1 MKNFKLTK
9 TSLTIAVAVVLIA
22 LSGCAKE
29 KNQTGNQPEDQNKE
43 LGGDKASNLSSSL
56 TVSVTSTG
64 AVGDGVTDDTDAFQD
79 AIDQVH
85 DAGGGTVTVP
95 AGTYLI
101 DADVSIRMK
110 SEVTLNM
117 TDSTRILKMKPTVN
131 ERYNVIRMINIS
143 NAKVIGGK
151 IIGDR
156 YTHLGTGGEHGM
168 GVSIYGA
175 YNCDVIGTV
184 VVDCWG
190 DGIVVGTQST
200 VYSAPNESVNC
211 EVRDVIS
218 RNNRRQGLTIGGV
231 DSLIVVNSTFSHTNG
246 TNPQAGIDIEPD
258 NKTAQ
263 KVHIK
268 NCEIAYNAHVGIEM
282 NAKTGTTAVIK
293 NVTVEGNYIHHNT
306 YSAYIQHV
314 SYVKMYY
321 NRLIN
326 NDWNGSAPGGNG
338 NTPYT
343 NDATNSVFTPNTY
356 L

>member
-1 MKNFKLTK
+1 MKKNQSLRTILT
-9 TSLTIAVAVVLIA
+9 SATIALMITI
-22 LSGCAKE
+22 SGCTKE
-29 KNQTGNQPEDQNKE
+29 SAQGLEDVSGNDQMQGAALN
-43 LGGDKASNLSSSL
+43 SI
-56 TVSVTSTG
+56 TVNVTSTG
-64 AVGDGVTDDTDAFQD
+64 AAGDGITDDTGAFQA

-85 DAGGGTVTVP
+85 AAGGGNVYVP
-95 AGTYLI
+95 PGTYLI

-110 SEVTLNM
+110 SEVYLDM
-117 TDSTRILKMKPTVN
+117 VDSTRILKVKPTASN
-131 ERYNVIRMINIS
+131 RYNVIRMINIS
-143 NAKVIGGK
+143 NSRVIGGK
-151 IIGDR
+151 IMGER
-156 YTHLGTGGEHGM
+156 YQHLATTGEHGM

-175 YNCDVIGTV
+175 YNCKVVNTVIT
-184 VVDCWG
+184 DCWG

-200 VYSAPNESVNC
+200 VYNAPNVSVNC

-231 DSLIVVNSTFSHTNG
+231 DSLIVVNSKFLHTNG

-258 NKTAQ
+258 NKTAE

-268 NCEIAYNAHVGIEM
+268 NCEIAHNAKVGIEM

-321 NRLIN
+321 NRLIF

-343 NDATNSVFTPNTY
+343 VDATNSVFTPNTY
-356 L
+356 Q